1 MYVVLIMAQRGPSH
15 INLDGPRALAKTSTM
30 SDVRLIELKKKLQV
44 NTWFWWKEEACH
56 KT

>member
-1 MYVVLIMAQRGPSH
+1 MAQRGPSH